1 VAKAVVFD
9 FYGTLARWRDRHDG
23 NYAEVLA
30 RHGYVLPDEVT
41 AAYIA
46 RYDGIAHAEH
56 STDAETYEAWVRGR
70 LCDLTT
76 ECHVSDEDRDLIID
90 ALRASDR
97 DPMMPYPEAE
107 PTLRALRSEGWR
119 IGVCSNW
126 GWELNTS
133 LEGVGLLDLVD
144 SAVTSARAGSRKPH
158 PQVYA
163 HSAASLGVDV
173 TDIVFVGDSW
183 RPDVEGPL
191 ELGMTAVHVWRESE
205 RVGQRPPELL
215 EGAHRIGDLSEL
227 LPLIILS

>member
-1 VAKAVVFD
+1 MAKAVVFD

-23 NYAEVLA
+23 QYAEVFA
-30 RHGYVLPDEVT
+30 RFGYVLNNEVT
-41 AAYIA
+41 TAYFD
-46 RYDGIAHAEH
+46 RYDGIEHAEH
-56 STDAETYEAWVRGR
+56 SVNAETYETWVRTR

-76 ECHVSDEDRDLIID
+76 ACHVTDADREDVID

-97 DPMMPYPEAE
+97 NPMKPYVEAG
-107 PTLRALRSEGWR
+107 PTLRALRSEGWL

-126 GWELNTS
+126 GWELDPF
-133 LEGVGLLDLVD
+133 LEDVGLLDLVD
-144 SAVTSARAGSRKPH
+144 SAVTSARAGARKPH

-163 HSAASLGVDV
+163 HSAESLGVHV

-205 RVGQRPPELL
+205 RVGQRPPAML
-215 EGAHRIGDLSEL
+215 EGAKRIGNLSEL
-227 LPLIILS
+227 LPLLTLS